1 MLWRAYK
8 SVVAAVDAS
17 ELDKFPVEGK
27 AGKGPL
33 AQEKREFL
41 KEKKETQRFCE
52 MLLVVGAAYVPP
64 VNPAV
69 IVHEGTTSSESTGAT
84 PRCTQPD

>member
-1 MLWRAYK
+1 MSVVEAADKVVAELMLWRANK

-27 AGKGPL
+27 AGKGPF

-52 MLLVVGAAYVPP
+52 MLLVATARVVPMF
-64 VNPAV
+64 
-69 IVHEGTTSSESTGAT
+69 
-84 PRCTQPD
+84 Q